1 MTTMTKKLNTKHLDK
16 IEKIESDYIPHFDI
30 FTDEDNLT
38 YQIKKILWNDLTLIE
53 RRIIILYAEL
63 QSMREVANKLGVSTS
78 KTFQVINDIRIKI
91 KNILKNANK
100 KPFN

>member
-30 FTDEDNLT
+30 FTNEDNLT

-91 KNILKNANK
+91 KKILNNANK
-100 KPFN
+100 EPFN